1 MKTAKEIV
9 IEHGPVTEIERE
21 KKQLLD
27 MYNVIE
33 EKTNHQGVVVSID
46 INCQR
51 MAQMIINGL
60 NYHFVTLDENK
71 MPLLYFDGKC
81 YRNNG
86 KIKVGEILEEFIP
99 KYYNTYILKEVT
111 SYIQHSNVKKRTDF
125 KPPLNLINLENGI
138 FDMKTGKLL
147 KHSYKYL
154 FNFVLPIIYDKKAI
168 AHKYEKFLKEITSKD
183 GEPRTEVYNTLQE
196 FLGFCFYRE
205 YIYKKF
211 LIMDGE
217 NDNGK
222 TTLMNIW
229 TKVLGGEN
237 IASVP
242 LQELNDKAFRKNKLY
257 GKHGNFSDELPNKT
271 MKFSNIIKEVT
282 GNSPIWA
289 DIKNNLD
296 GINFYNYA
304 KCFFT
309 CNEIPET
316 SDIGDAFFT
325 RQLQVTL
332 HNKYVQ
338 KGDPKIDNKTYFERN
353 TNEEQMITTKK
364 EISGIFN
371 HAMQGLKRLHKNK
384 GFTDETTIEEKRTTW
399 LRKSDPI
406 LSYFDTQI
414 EETTMDWCIKCQDFL
429 KAVNEYCDENAIASN
444 KTLNMVTRKLSGLD
458 IIKVRKTIDKQRVW
472 VFLGIMHTTDIGMN
486 FYIGKKQEIDQKG
499 LFLP

>member
-1 MKTAKEIV
+1 MPTAKEIV
-9 IEHGPVTEIERE
+9 KAQAPVIIKEKER
-21 KKQLLD
+21 KQLLD
-27 MYNVIE
+27 AYDVIE
-33 EKTNHQGVVVSID
+33 EKTNQRGVVVSID
-46 INCQR
+46 ISCQR
-51 MAQMIINGL
+51 MAQMIINEL
-60 NYHFVTLDENK
+60 NYHFVTLDEK
-71 MPLLYFDGKC
+71 TMPLLYFDGKC

-125 KPPLNLINLENGI
+125 TPPLNLINLENGI
-138 FDMKTGKLL
+138 FDMKTGKLS

-154 FNFVLPIIYDKKAI
+154 FNFVLPITYDKKAV
-168 AHKYEKFLKEITSKD
+168 AHKYEKFIKEITSKE
-183 GEPRTEVYNTLQE
+183 GKPRQDVYNTLQE
-196 FLGFCFYRE
+196 FLGFCLLRE
-205 YIYKKF
+205 YVFKKF

-242 LQELNDKAFRKNKLY
+242 LQELNDKPFRKNKLY
-257 GKHGNFSDELPNKT
+257 GKHGNFSDELPNKA

-289 DIKNNLD
+289 DIKNNAD
-296 GINFYNYA
+296 GVNFYNFA
-304 KCFFT
+304 KCFFN
-309 CNEIPET
+309 CNVIPESGDT
-316 SDIGDAFFT
+316 GDAFFT

-332 HNKYVQ
+332 YNKYLK
-338 KGDPKIDNKTYFERN
+338 KGDPKIDNKTYYERN
-353 TNEEQMITTKK
+353 VNEEQMITTKK

-371 HAMQGLKRLHKNK
+371 HAIEGLKRLQKNK
-384 GFTDETTIEEKRTTW
+384 GFTDDTTIEEKRDIW
-399 LRKSDPI
+399 LKKSDPV

-414 EETTMDWCIKCQDFL
+414 EETTNDWCIKCQDFL

-444 KTLNMVTRKLSGLD
+444 KTLNMITRKLGERDVL
-458 IIKVRKTIDKQRVW
+458 KVRKMIDKQRVW
-472 VFLGIMHTTDIGMN
+472 VYLGISHATDVRMN
-486 FYIGKKQEIDQKG
+486 NYIGPRDEIEQKG